1 MAQVSLALKIPLR
14 PKAIL
19 RYVAFNEVNC
29 VANRSA
35 DYALNLVTGKRLRAI
50 VGAIV
55 CVVHDFFADDVTDFV
70 FVDLV
75 IVFHRDPYRPVF
87 ASVVTRGD
95 VSIPSAIFVD

>member
-1 MAQVSLALKIPLR
+1 MAQVSLALEIPLR
-14 PKAIL
+14 PQAIL

-50 VGAIV
+50 VNVVVGIV
-55 CVVHDFFADDVTDFV
+55 FDFNVDDVTNFI

-75 IVFHRDPYRPVF
+75 IVFHRDPYRPVVGLYGC
-87 ASVVTRGD
+87 SV
-95 VSIPSAIFVD
+95 A